1 MVIVKCTFSYIKVK
15 EITIQDGLHDSR
27 NNYNPIQEI
36 FCVVT
41 VNPIKYV

>member
-1 MVIVKCTFSYIKVK
+1 MVIINYTFGYIKIK

-36 FCVVT
+36 FCIVT
-41 VNPIKYV
+41 VNPINYV